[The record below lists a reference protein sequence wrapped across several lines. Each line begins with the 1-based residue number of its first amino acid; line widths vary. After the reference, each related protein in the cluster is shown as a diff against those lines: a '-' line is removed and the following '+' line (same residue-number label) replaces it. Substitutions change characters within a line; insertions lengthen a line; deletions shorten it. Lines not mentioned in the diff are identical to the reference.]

1 MSKVKNGKNKQG
13 ENLVYVDSPHKVD
26 MVKS

>member
-1 MSKVKNGKNKQG
+1 VKNGKNKQG
-13 ENLVYVDSPHKVD
+13 ENLVYVDSPHKVN

>member
-1 MSKVKNGKNKQG
+1 VSKVKNGKNKQS
-13 ENLVYVDSPHKVD
+13 ENLVYVDSPHKVN